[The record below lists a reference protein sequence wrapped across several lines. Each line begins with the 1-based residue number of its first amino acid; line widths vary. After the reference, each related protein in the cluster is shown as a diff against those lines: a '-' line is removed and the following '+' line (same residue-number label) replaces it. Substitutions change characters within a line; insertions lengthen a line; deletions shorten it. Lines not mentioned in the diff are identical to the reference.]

1 MRYKVPQNIDMQDRI
16 IGPLTMLQFMYA
28 VIGGGFCYGILMSGM
43 PKALAYFIAIPIGLF
58 VAAMIFLKINER
70 PFLDFFLSVIEYS
83 SAPKQ
88 RLWHHEN
95 SADLKVEVYK
105 PKEENKTPVAAAK
118 NYTRQDI
125 KNLANEIDPQQK

>member
-28 VIGGGFCYGILMSGM
+28 VIGGGFCYGIIMSGM
-43 PKALAYFIAIPIGLF
+43 PAILAYMIAIPIGLF

-83 SAPKQ
+83 SSPKQ
-88 RLWHHEN
+88 RLWHHED
-95 SADLKVEVYK
+95 SADLRVEVYK
-105 PKEENKTPVAAAK
+105 PKVDNKTPVTVAK
-118 NYTRQDI
+118 NYSRQDI
-125 KNLANEIDPQQK
+125 QKLAKEIDPGEK